1 MNSRKNLA
9 RAEKEDKGNL
19 TEKFTEDDDEYKAAL
34 DKPQTKKKATSA
46 SLPVPKSEQS
56 KKESADLQVL
66 ANVIHQHKRKDRVEE
81 IASPESRIKLLKC
94 TQEVTREL
102 LGGKIL
108 DIQEPFATNQT
119 VRLGMLRDIVCGP
132 MESTNSTIEAD
143 SETNINK

>member
-1 MNSRKNLA
+1 MNGRTNKA
-9 RAEKEDKGNL
+9 RAAKEDKGNR
-19 TEKFTEDDDEYKAAL
+19 TEEFTEDDDEIKAAL
-34 DKPQTKKKATSA
+34 DKPQTKKKETSA
-46 SLPVPKSEQS
+46 SLPIPKPEQS
-56 KKESADLQVL
+56 KKESVDLQVL

-102 LGGKIL
+102 LGGTIL
-108 DIQEPFATNQT
+108 DIKEPLATNQT

-132 MESTNSTIEAD
+132 MESTKLTVEAD